1 MLRVDGIRVTI
12 KGFII
17 LRGVTLDI
25 PSSGLV
31 GLVGRNGA
39 GKTTTLKSIIGIMP
53 VLSGRIDLD
62 GQDLMEVP
70 GHRRARLGIGY
81 MPEDRRLIGRLS
93 VSDNILMPAWASGLE
108 GENERLGYIYHLMPE
123 VKKWADSKAT
133 QLSGGQQ
140 KLVALARA
148 LMSGRKLLLLD
159 EPFEGLAPALG
170 EKLGETIQ
178 DIQKEGLSILIA
190 ESDDK
195 RLNFVEKVYT
205 IERGEILKSDDQ
217 DPSISFSPESP

>member
-1 MLRVDGIRVTI
+1 MLRVDGVRVSI

-17 LRGVTLDI
+17 LRGVTLEV

-53 VLSGRIDLD
+53 VSSGLIDLD
-62 GQDLMEVP
+62 GQDLTHVP

-81 MPEDRRLIGRLS
+81 MPEERRLIGKLS
-93 VSDNILMPAWASGLE
+93 VRDNVMMPAWATKMK
-108 GENERLGYIYHLMPE
+108 GENERFDYICQLMPE
-123 VKKWADSKAT
+123 IRKWADNKAT

-140 KLVALARA
+140 KVVALARA
-148 LMSGRKLLLLD
+148 LMGGNKLLLLD
-159 EPFEGLAPALG
+159 EPFEGLSPGLG
-170 EKLGETIQ
+170 MKLGETIRG
-178 DIQKEGLSILIA
+178 IQKEGLSILIA

-195 RLNFVEKVYT
+195 RLDFVEKIHT
-205 IERGEILKSDDQ
+205 IERGEIVQNGDQ
-217 DPSISFSPESP
+217 ST